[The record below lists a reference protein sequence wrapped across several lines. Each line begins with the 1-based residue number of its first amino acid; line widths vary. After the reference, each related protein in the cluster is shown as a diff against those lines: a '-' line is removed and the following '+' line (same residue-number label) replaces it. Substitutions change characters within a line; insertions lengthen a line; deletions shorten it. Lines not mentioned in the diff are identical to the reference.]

1 MELMGLNLI
10 DCQLRLRGVR
20 GSQPCIS
27 MNLLM
32 NSVGNRFFGVG
43 VVKGHGFVIFFA
55 VGGQR
60 LWTSLFLL
68 LLQVATK
75 IGIHHR
81 ISCGDNFTSKNF
93 KKLSLVESFFNIR
106 QDYSLQLRTLVGFPL
121 ITQKRQ
127 KSFSSIL

>member
-10 DCQLRLRGVR
+10 DCQLRLRGVS

-55 VGGQR
+55 VGGNVCGQVYSYYYCR
-60 LWTSLFLL
+60 LLP
-68 LLQVATK
+68 K
-75 IGIHHR
+75 
-81 ISCGDNFTSKNF
+81 
-93 KKLSLVESFFNIR
+93 
-106 QDYSLQLRTLVGFPL
+106 
-121 ITQKRQ
+121 
-127 KSFSSIL
+127 